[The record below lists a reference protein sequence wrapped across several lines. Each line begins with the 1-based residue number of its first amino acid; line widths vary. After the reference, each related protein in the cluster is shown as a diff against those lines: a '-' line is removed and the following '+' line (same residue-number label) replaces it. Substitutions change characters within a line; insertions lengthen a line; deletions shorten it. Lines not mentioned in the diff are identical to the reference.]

1 MPCPH
6 VTGVRYHVYRIEII
20 ELVADISDLKYP
32 LFYLIGKQSQ
42 SDYSLLDKGVDADLS
57 ALFQFYNKTGWH
69 HDQHRPW

>member
-32 LFYLIGKQSQ
+32 FFYAHARIWKFAVSQ
-42 SDYSLLDKGVDADLS
+42 HAGGAAS
-57 ALFQFYNKTGWH
+57 
-69 HDQHRPW
+69 RE

>member
-32 LFYLIGKQSQ
+32 FFVSQEHVARALAQPHSMMKQGGTTTTIVPGKSCKNFYRG
-42 SDYSLLDKGVDADLS
+42 
-57 ALFQFYNKTGWH
+57 FF
-69 HDQHRPW
+69 